1 MGKKKAIR
9 LAKIADQYYF
19 SNDMDL
25 AENFYKQG
33 LEIDPNNVDILNQ
46 LASIYFQQEKWS
58 VCENILLKAYNLT
71 QDDDTIITN
80 LGALYSNLE
89 QYQKAQKYLQEALK
103 INPINDIAW
112 NNMGVI
118 NQERHDYEEAHKY
131 FRKAIE
137 INPNELEYSF
147 NIGET
152 FEKQHKFREAKNMF
166 EYILGLDKT
175 NEDLLRNK
183 IKQMTQNI
191 ERENIEHIKKLM
203 QVSTK
208 VKLDRFQDGLGMNNK
223 DFNRKIVDWAVEF
236 GFTIDGDYV
245 IVNKSTIDDFIIAL
259 DHQFKD
265 WEIKEHTKIGKT

>member
-1 MGKKKAIR
+1 MGKQKAIR
-9 LAKIADQYYF
+9 LAKIADQHYAR
-19 SNDMDL
+19 NEMEL
-25 AENFYKQG
+25 AEDFYKQG
-33 LEIDPNNVDILNQ
+33 LEIEPNNVDILNQ

-58 VCENILLKAYNLT
+58 DCENILLNAYKLT
-71 QDDDTIITN
+71 QEDDTIITN

-103 INPINDIAW
+103 INPTNDIAW

-118 NQERHDYEEAHKY
+118 HQEKHDFELAHNY
-131 FRKAIE
+131 FKKAKE

-147 NIGET
+147 NIGESY
-152 FEKQHKFREAKNMF
+152 ESQNNFREAKNIF
-166 EYILGLDKT
+166 ESILGLDKT

-183 IKQMTQNI
+183 IKQMTKNI

-208 VKLDRFQDGLGMNNK
+208 VKLDRFQDGLGMNNQ

-245 IVNKSTIDDFIIAL
+245 IVNKSTIDDFMVAL

-265 WEIKEHTKIGKT
+265 WEIKEHTKIGKK